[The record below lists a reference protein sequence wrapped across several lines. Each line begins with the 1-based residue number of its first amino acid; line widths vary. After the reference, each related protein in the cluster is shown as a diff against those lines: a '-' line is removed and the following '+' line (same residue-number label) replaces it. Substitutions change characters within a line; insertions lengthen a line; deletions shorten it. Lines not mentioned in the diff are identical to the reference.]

1 MSTQPHRWNE
11 YGVAQ
16 DPNLIEITI
25 DNLTY
30 VQISTA
36 MAPDGS
42 WRYGYQARR
51 VRCGITHHV
60 DGLYGNRLSVM
71 LGGRSAAFRLRQK
84 RGQRAGGKRK

>member
-36 MAPDGS
+36 MAPMD
-42 WRYGYQARR
+42 R
-51 VRCGITHHV
+51 
-60 DGLYGNRLSVM
+60 
-71 LGGRSAAFRLRQK
+71 GGTGTKPAGRGAA
-84 RGQRAGGKRK
+84 